1 MPKNI
6 EDIIVPERKRSIRN
20 IPIPE
25 GRKKDG
31 GNSAPFASNEY
42 YPPATRRESGVIRQE
57 EKKFSTSSWRDRKS
71 VWITTGAAVIALIFT
86 ILSIF
91 NGATLAYTP
100 KSMALS
106 FNNEIYT
113 AKKSGEGELLYSVI
127 KLSGDKGLE
136 VPASGEETVSRKAN
150 GTIVVYN
157 DAATLPQRLVENT
170 RFETPNGLVYRVPNA
185 FVIPGKKTVSG
196 KTQPGS
202 VEIVVHADVAGDK
215 YNIGL
220 TDFTLPGLKGSAR
233 FTTIYARS
241 KTAMSGGFV
250 GMEKVVKSE
259 DKARAKAELETAL
272 RNELLSLAKAQAPE
286 DFILFPSLSSVTF
299 EDLPQTDSTN
309 KNSAKFNLRANLF
322 GVMFKRSDLSNHLS
336 LKKITPTAGESIDI
350 PALDSLNLAFA
361 DTAPLDLL
369 LSKEIKLSV
378 TGSVTAVWRTDEVA
392 LKSDLIGKRNKEIP
406 SILKNYPT
414 IVSATANIRPF
425 WKSSFPSDAMR
436 ITIKKLPVK

>member
-25 GRKKDG
+25 GRRKNDR
-31 GNSAPFASNEY
+31 NTAPFAPNEY
-42 YPPATRRESGVIRQE
+42 YPSAIPRENIDIPREPKRFSGN
-57 EKKFSTSSWRDRKS
+57 SRKS
-71 VWITTGAAVIALIFT
+71 VWIAAGVALLMLIFAV
-86 ILSIF
+86 LSVF

-100 KSMALS
+100 KSAALS
-106 FNNEIYT
+106 FENEIYT
-113 AKKSGEGELLYSVI
+113 AKKSGEGELLYSVV

-136 VPASGEETVSRKAN
+136 VPASGEETVNRKAS

-157 DAATLPQRLVENT
+157 DATTLPQRLVENT
-170 RFETPNGLVYRVPNA
+170 RFETPDGLVYRVPNA
-185 FVIPGKKTVSG
+185 IVIPGKKTVSG

-202 VEIVVHADVAGDK
+202 VEIVVQADAPGEK

-250 GMEKVVKSE
+250 GLEKAVTNE
-259 DKARAKAELETAL
+259 DRARAKTELESAL
-272 RNELLSLAKAQAPE
+272 RDELISAAKAQAPE
-286 DFILFPSLSSVTF
+286 DFILFPSLSSVAF

-309 KNSAKFNLRANLF
+309 KNSVKLNLRANLF
-322 GVMFKRSDLSNHLS
+322 GVMFKRSDLSNHLT
-336 LKKITPTAGESIDI
+336 LKKITQTAGESIDI
-350 PALDSLNLAFA
+350 PALDSLSLSFA
-361 DTAPLDLL
+361 DTAPSDLL
-369 LSKEIKLSV
+369 LSEEIKLSV
-378 TGSVTAVWRTDEVA
+378 TGTATAVWRTDEVA
-392 LKSDLIGKRNKEIP
+392 LKSDLIGKRKKDMP

-414 IVSATANIRPF
+414 IVLATANIRPF
-425 WKSSFPSDAMR
+425 WKNSFPSDSAR
-436 ITIKKLPVK
+436 ITIKQLPVK